1 MNLIYFILFH
11 LLINNLKIFSY
22 KKFQGNFFLKFNRAK
37 RYSDFSLAGM
47 ISNEDSRV
55 NKSERSRSSLTMKY
69 PMPITIISGFLGA
82 GKTTFLKH
90 MIQNESG
97 KKFGLVVNDMASVNI
112 DSKMIK
118 QITKNAFDGVD
129 TLELSNGCVCCS
141 LAEDLIGSIIKLVD
155 TAEIKKSSYDH
166 IVVECSGIAEPRA
179 IRFYFYFYFFNKKKL
194 SYIVWILL
202 LFIVYCSFF
211 KIN

>member
-1 MNLIYFILFH
+1 
-11 LLINNLKIFSY
+11 
-22 KKFQGNFFLKFNRAK
+22 
-37 RYSDFSLAGM
+37 
-47 ISNEDSRV
+47 
-55 NKSERSRSSLTMKY
+55 MKY

-129 TLELSNGCVCCS
+129 TLELSNGCV
-141 LAEDLIGSIIKLVD
+141 
-155 TAEIKKSSYDH
+155 
-166 IVVECSGIAEPRA
+166 
-179 IRFYFYFYFFNKKKL
+179 
-194 SYIVWILL
+194 
-202 LFIVYCSFF
+202 
-211 KIN
+211 